1 MGALLTPPT
10 TLTWED
16 YATVMVSLEFHQL
29 IRRVSWSALD
39 TYLESVGVVCS
50 CRASTGSHFTLTPA
64 CPRRSISKQWD
75 IPTFAIRRPIRYGM
89 PMDSQCGKTANY
101 VNLFTLPRG
110 CQYQVDQ

>member
-10 TLTWED
+10 TLTGED

-50 CRASTGSHFTLTPA
+50 ELLEWPVLISGFWLSVYVAA
-64 CPRRSISKQWD
+64 PRRLCHHGLAINPRFAASAPLHSLRAGLPPA
-75 IPTFAIRRPIRYGM
+75 PT
-89 PMDSQCGKTANY
+89 S
-101 VNLFTLPRG
+101 L
-110 CQYQVDQ
+110 

>member
-39 TYLESVGVVCS
+39 TYLESGGVVCS
-50 CRASTGSHFTLTPA
+50 KLLEWPVL
-64 CPRRSISKQWD
+64 ISGRKR
-75 IPTFAIRRPIRYGM
+75 F
-89 PMDSQCGKTANY
+89 
-101 VNLFTLPRG
+101 RG
-110 CQYQVDQ
+110 